1 MKLEHG
7 GAGKKGE
14 RLSTSSRVMTG
25 AGRGPLRVEW
35 MDPMSWRL
43 PSGKALAEF
52 ALQSGFLAP
61 LLLNGPL
68 GNAGLKRK
76 PVAAWKLSGST
87 LKEEPVSSGTFR
99 VRAGVSGTGE
109 GRAVGQVG
117 QRG

>member
-7 GAGKKGE
+7 GAGKKAE
-14 RLSTSSRVMTG
+14 RLNTASRVMTG
-25 AGRGPLRVEW
+25 GGRGTLRVEW

-68 GNAGLKRK
+68 GNAGLKRR
-76 PVAAWKLSGST
+76 PLAAAKSSGT
-87 LKEEPVSSGTFR
+87 AVKEEPASSGTFR
-99 VRAGVSGTGE
+99 VRNSAAGES
-109 GRAVGQVG
+109 RAVGQVG

>member
-14 RLSTSSRVMTG
+14 RLSTASRVMTG
-25 AGRGPLRVEW
+25 SGRGPLAVEW
-35 MDPMSWRL
+35 MDPMSWTL
-43 PSGKALAEF
+43 PSGKRLAEF

-68 GNAGLKRK
+68 GNAGLKRRPSAAPK
-76 PVAAWKLSGST
+76 PSGRAAT
-87 LKEEPVSSGTFR
+87 EEPVSSGNFR
-99 VRAGVSGTGE
+99 LRSGVTGPGEIRA
-109 GRAVGQVG
+109 AGQVG

>member
-7 GAGKKGE
+7 GAGKKAE
-14 RLSTSSRVMTG
+14 RLSSSARLMTG
-25 AGRGPLRVEW
+25 AGRGPLSVEW

-43 PSGKALAEF
+43 PSGKKLAEF

-68 GNAGLKRK
+68 GNAGLKRRPTTAAK
-76 PVAAWKLSGST
+76 PSGAAAG
-87 LKEEPVSSGTFR
+87 EEPVSSGNFR
-99 VRAGVSGTGE
+99 ARSSAAGE
-109 GRAVGQVG
+109 GRAIGQVG